1 MGKYRGILLREDI
14 HSELK
19 KLAEEEDL
27 NIQQLLRRMIRVYR
41 VYRHKAIVEKV
52 EMREVAK
59 P

>member
-27 NIQQLLRRMIRVYR
+27 NIQQLLRRMIRVYKNNKR
-41 VYRHKAIVEKV
+41 CVKT
-52 EMREVAK
+52 
-59 P
+59 